1 MPKPFQIHDP
11 YFIKAK
17 KMGYR
22 ARSAFKLLE
31 LQERYNLIK
40 PNMNVLDVGAAPGSF
55 LQVIAKIVGQKGK
68 VVGIDIKKIDPN
80 FGYPNIFLLQESI
93 FEYEKICDF
102 LKNIGIENKN
112 PDENPQFDLI
122 TSDIAPA
129 TTGMTGVD
137 QYKSVEL
144 NLAILDVAK
153 VFLKKDAT
161 LMLKVF
167 VGEDVNDLIGPI
179 KQHFKKLSRFK
190 PKACRDRSFEEYFI
204 CQGKK

>member
-1 MPKPFQIHDP
+1 MTKPFQIHDP

-55 LQVIAKIVGQKGK
+55 LQVIAKIVGQKWK
-68 VVGIDIKKIDPN
+68 VVGIDIQKIDPN
-80 FGYPNIFLLQESI
+80 FGYPNIFWLQESI

-102 LKNIGIENKN
+102 LKNIGISNKS
-112 PDENPQFDLI
+112 PDENPEFDLI

-144 NLAILDVAK
+144 NLAILEVAK

-161 LMLKVF
+161 LVLKVF
-167 VGEDVNDLIGPI
+167 VGEDVNDLIVPI

>member
-55 LQVIAKIVGQKGK
+55 LQVIAKIVGQKWK
-68 VVGIDIKKIDPN
+68 VVGIDIQKIDPN

-93 FEYEKICDF
+93 FEYEKIYDF
-102 LKNIGIENKN
+102 LKNIGISNKS
-112 PDENPQFDLI
+112 PDENPEFDLI

-144 NLAILDVAK
+144 NLAILEVAK

-161 LMLKVF
+161 LVLKVF
-167 VGEDVNDLIGPI
+167 VGEDVNDLIAPI

>member
-68 VVGIDIKKIDPN
+68 VVGIDIQKIDPN

-102 LKNIGIENKN
+102 LKNIGISNKS
-112 PDENPQFDLI
+112 PGENPEFDLI

-144 NLAILDVAK
+144 NLAILEVAK

-161 LMLKVF
+161 LVLKVF
-167 VGEDVNDLIGPI
+167 VGEDVNDLIAPI

>member
-55 LQVIAKIVGQKGK
+55 LQVIAKIVGQRWK
-68 VVGIDIKKIDPN
+68 VVGIDIQKIDPN

-102 LKNIGIENKN
+102 LKNIGISDKI
-112 PDENPQFDLI
+112 PDENPEFDLI

-129 TTGMTGVD
+129 TTGMKGVD
-137 QYKSVEL
+137 KYKSVEL
-144 NLAILDVAK
+144 NLAILEVAK

-161 LMLKVF
+161 LVLKVF
-167 VGEDVNDLIGPI
+167 VGEDVNDLIAPI

>member
-55 LQVIAKIVGQKGK
+55 LQVIAKIVGQKWK
-68 VVGIDIKKIDPN
+68 VVGIDIQKIDPN

-102 LKNIGIENKN
+102 LKNIGISNKN
-112 PDENPQFDLI
+112 PDENPEFDLI

-144 NLAILDVAK
+144 NLAILEVAK

-161 LMLKVF
+161 LVLKVF
-167 VGEDVNDLIGPI
+167 VGEDVNDLIAPI

-204 CQGKK
+204 CQEKK

>member
-55 LQVIAKIVGQKGK
+55 LQVIAKIVGQKWK
-68 VVGIDIKKIDPN
+68 VVGIDIQKIDPN

-102 LKNIGIENKN
+102 LENIGISNKS
-112 PDENPQFDLI
+112 PDENPEFDLI

-144 NLAILDVAK
+144 NLAILEVAK

-161 LMLKVF
+161 LVLKVF
-167 VGEDVNDLIGPI
+167 VGEDVNDLIAPI

>member
-55 LQVIAKIVGQKGK
+55 LQVIAKIVGQKWK
-68 VVGIDIKKIDPN
+68 VVGIDIQKIDPN

-102 LKNIGIENKN
+102 LKNIGISNKS
-112 PDENPQFDLI
+112 PGENPEFDLI

-144 NLAILDVAK
+144 NLAILEVAK

-161 LMLKVF
+161 LVLKVF
-167 VGEDVNDLIGPI
+167 VGEDVNDLIAPI

>member
-1 MPKPFQIHDP
+1 
-11 YFIKAK
+11 
-17 KMGYR
+17 MGYR

-55 LQVIAKIVGQKGK
+55 LQVIAKIVGQKWK
-68 VVGIDIKKIDPN
+68 VVGIDIQKIDPN

-93 FEYEKICDF
+93 FEYEKIYDF
-102 LKNIGIENKN
+102 LKNIGISNKS
-112 PDENPQFDLI
+112 PDENPEFDLI

-144 NLAILDVAK
+144 NLAILEVAK

-161 LMLKVF
+161 LVLKVF
-167 VGEDVNDLIGPI
+167 VGEDVNDLIVPI